1 MITTSNSKVSVSDI
15 IRYEEGDMTVREMV
29 YFFSLLIR
37 SGMLNRMQG
46 SYGRMASQLFEYE
59 LLDASGQVNQDILE
73 EFLNRF

>member
-29 YFFSLLIR
+29 YFFSLLIQ

-46 SYGRMASQLFEYE
+46 SYGRMAMQLFEYE

-73 EFLNRF
+73 EFISRF

>member
-46 SYGRMASQLFEYE
+46 SYGRMAMQLFEYE

-73 EFLNRF
+73 EFISRF

>member
-46 SYGRMASQLFEYE
+46 SYERMASQLFEYE

-73 EFLNRF
+73 DFLNRF

>member
-46 SYGRMASQLFEYE
+46 SYERMAMQLFQYG
-59 LLDASGQVNQDILE
+59 LLDASGQVNRDNLE
-73 EFLNRF
+73 DFIDRF

>member
-46 SYGRMASQLFEYE
+46 SYGRMASQLFEHG
-59 LLDASGQVNQDILE
+59 LLDASGQVNRDNLE
-73 EFLNRF
+73 DFLDRF

>member
-46 SYGRMASQLFEYE
+46 SYGRMAMQMFQYG
-59 LLDASGQVNQDILE
+59 LLDASGQVNRDNLE
-73 EFLNRF
+73 DFLDRF

>member
-29 YFFSLLIR
+29 YFFSLLIQ
-37 SGMLNRMQG
+37 SGMLPWMQG

-73 EFLNRF
+73 EFISRF

>member
-37 SGMLNRMQG
+37 SGMLSRMQG

-73 EFLNRF
+73 EFISRF

>member
-46 SYGRMASQLFEYE
+46 SYGRMASQMFQYG
-59 LLDASGQVNQDILE
+59 LLDASGQVNRNNLE
-73 EFLNRF
+73 DFIDRF